1 MARHETSRLKVT
13 TQINLADAN
22 LDERTL
28 KYIEY
33 IAEEKGQKALDKY
46 LTYVGWRS
54 SEAMNV
60 PPKQCSIEKRLKRA
74 KHWAETITWKHR

>member
-1 MARHETSRLKVT
+1 MARHETSKLKVT

-22 LDERTL
+22 LDEHTL
-28 KYIEY
+28 SYIEY

-54 SEAMNV
+54 YDYISK

-74 KHWAETITWKHR
+74 RLLAESTNWRQ